1 MNLPSGRK
9 EKNHRWA
16 DQFSR
21 FKYNFSGG
29 FEKSRPPFS
38 FFKNENTGGVL
49 KSPFFKDTAVSRRSR
64 RVYFLLRLA

>member
-38 FFKNENTGGVL
+38 FFKNENTGV
-49 KSPFFKDTAVSRRSR
+49 R
-64 RVYFLLRLA
+64 